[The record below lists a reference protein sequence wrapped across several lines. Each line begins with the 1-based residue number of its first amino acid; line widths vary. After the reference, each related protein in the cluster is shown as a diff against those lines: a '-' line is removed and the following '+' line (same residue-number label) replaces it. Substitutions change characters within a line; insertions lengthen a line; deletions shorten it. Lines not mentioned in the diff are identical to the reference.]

1 MHISLKIEGLT
12 CTLGSGLPLGKEGP
26 FVHVASIVATLLSKL
41 IASFQGIYDNESR
54 TGEMLAAACAVG
66 VAATFYAPIGGV
78 LFSIEVTT
86 VYFAVRN
93 YWRGFFAACCSA
105 TFWRL
110 YGVWFKKEV
119 FKIGAAFGRLSGELM
134 ALAFPEGIPFGGYRT
149 PIVPG
154 GYSVVGAA
162 AFTGAVTHT
171 ISTSVIVFELTGQM
185 THMIPVIIAVL
196 IANAVCQ
203 TMDLSI
209 YDSIIQIKRLPFLPP
224 ILNTSSLAHNI
235 FVEDIMVR
243 DVIYIWRK
251 CTYRDIQK
259 VLKNKK
265 KLTQFPLVDNGANM
279 ILLGSIQ
286 SEALERIAN
295 HQLSRERRLQEVR
308 RRFSINDTI
317 QMPPRSLQIKTDPVV
332 PNSSPHTMRRMSRF
346 EVTPVVQFDID
357 KISPISSQSQ
367 TLNVPKAPKSILK
380 QTVPYTYSPNNTIA
394 CMQDSRIRL
403 VFENIFLKSLKL
415 QDANPDK
422 EKSSEQ
428 IDKKEHSNRRVQLPR
443 ERVIDMSPEE
453 QLVWEEEQL
462 NMVVDFNQCDIDP
475 SPFQLVERTTLYKVH
490 SLFSM
495 LGLEQAYVTSIGRLV
510 GVVALKDV
518 GDVITKPKY
527 LMYFQQLREGIEKM
541 NAGLLI
547 PQSSNDQNRSVDG
560 DNDDEETGDDQIN
573 YQVQT
578 SK

>member
-1 MHISLKIEGLT
+1 M
-12 CTLGSGLPLGKEGP
+12 
-26 FVHVASIVATLLSKL
+26 
-41 IASFQGIYDNESR
+41 
-54 TGEMLAAACAVG
+54 
-66 VAATFYAPIGGV
+66 
-78 LFSIEVTT
+78 
-86 VYFAVRN
+86 
-93 YWRGFFAACCSA
+93 
-105 TFWRL
+105 
-110 YGVWFKKEV
+110 
-119 FKIGAAFGRLSGELM
+119 
-134 ALAFPEGIPFGGYRT
+134 
-149 PIVPG
+149 
-154 GYSVVGAA
+154 
-162 AFTGAVTHT
+162 
-171 ISTSVIVFELTGQM
+171 IVFELTGQM

-394 CMQDSRIRL
+394 CMQGKRIFTLNKALNYNSKLIHFFKLDSRIRL

-422 EKSSEQ
+422 
-428 IDKKEHSNRRVQLPR
+428 V
-443 ERVIDMSPEE
+443 
-453 QLVWEEEQL
+453 
-462 NMVVDFNQCDIDP
+462 F
-475 SPFQLVERTTLYKVH
+475 
-490 SLFSM
+490 LFS
-495 LGLEQAYVTSIGRLV
+495 
-510 GVVALKDV
+510 LKHFTHF
-518 GDVITKPKY
+518 IFIPW
-527 LMYFQQLREGIEKM
+527 LF
-541 NAGLLI
+541 AGKI
-547 PQSSNDQNRSVDG
+547 
-560 DNDDEETGDDQIN
+560 I
-573 YQVQT
+573 
-578 SK
+578 